1 MDLRTGCIP
10 ENQWLQ
16 TISEG
21 RCSDDHED
29 NGLPLKIV
37 ESSVDRILN

>member
-1 MDLRTGCIP
+1 MVSCIGCIP

-21 RCSDDHED
+21 WCSNDQED
-29 NGLPLKIV
+29 SGLRA
-37 ESSVDRILN
+37 EYC